1 MSEVKSLL
9 DKMRLSITQL
19 RPNAMDDY
27 VKDLILNINSKE
39 ERVVKDAIARY
50 GCEYVW
56 DTLGSRFPKIVVE
69 VQDNIRRYYIDN
81 GTTNGHLLV
90 EAETVI
96 TDIENDNGI
105 SKQFSVN
112 FKQFIYFSD

>member
-9 DKMRLSITQL
+9 DKMTLSITQL

-27 VKDLILNINSKE
+27 VRDLILKTNAEE
-39 ERVVKDAIARY
+39 ERVVKNAIARY

-56 DTLGSRFPKIVVE
+56 DTLGTRFPKIMVE
-69 VQDNIRRYYIDN
+69 IQDNIRRYYIDN
-81 GTTNGHLLV
+81 GTANGHLLV

-96 TDIENDNGI
+96 EEFSSDEGI
-105 SKQFSVN
+105 SKQISVN
-112 FKQFIYFSD
+112 FKQFINFDS

>member
-9 DKMRLSITQL
+9 DKMTLSIKEFP
-19 RPNAMDDY
+19 PNTMENY
-27 VKDLILNINSKE
+27 LKDFVLKVNAEE
-39 ERVVKDAIARY
+39 ERVVKNAIVLA
-50 GCEYVW
+50 GCEHVLG
-56 DTLGSRFPKIVVE
+56 TLGSRFPKIVVE
-69 VQDNIRRYYIDN
+69 VQGNIRRYYVDN
-81 GTTNGHLLV
+81 GTPNGHLLV

-112 FKQFIYFSD
+112 FKQFVYFDD

>member
-9 DKMRLSITQL
+9 DKMTLSITQY

-27 VKDLILNINSKE
+27 VKDLILKTNAEE
-39 ERVVKDAIARY
+39 ERVVKDAIAEY

-56 DTLGSRFPKIVVE
+56 DTLGRRFPKIVVE

-81 GTTNGHLLV
+81 GTPNGHLLV

-112 FKQFIYFSD
+112 FKQFIYFDS

>member
-9 DKMRLSITQL
+9 DKMTLSITQL

-27 VKDLILNINSKE
+27 VRDLVLKINAEE

-81 GTTNGHLLV
+81 GTINGHLLV
-90 EAETVI
+90 YAETVVE
-96 TDIENDNGI
+96 DISSDEGI
-105 SKQFSVN
+105 SKQISVK
-112 FKQFIYFSD
+112 FKQFIYFGD

>member
-9 DKMRLSITQL
+9 DKMTLSITQSPQNITESYL
-19 RPNAMDDY
+19 
-27 VKDLILNINSKE
+27 KDLVLKVNAEE

-56 DTLGSRFPKIVVE
+56 DTLGTRFPKIMVE
-69 VQDNIRRYYIDN
+69 IQDNIRRYYIDN

-112 FKQFIYFSD
+112 FKQFIYFDS